1 MKIIDFNE
9 IKFGFEQENYD
20 NWDLSYL
27 LPTEINEVLNFPIK
41 LGNEQLI
48 SLTMKNH
55 KELEKFKLYL
65 IVLNKT
71 QNFDYSVYHYS
82 ESILHYY
89 LPELEFGQVE
99 INYKYAT
106 VLSGLGQYG
115 KNTLVYSN
123 KFGFEFHV
131 SIFGI
136 FNEVINLPTRN
147 KSNFNYLNSCIDCT
161 DCLQACPVQAIHQ
174 DHNRIWVDAKKCD
187 GFTEYGNHPIIPS
200 IKYGWTKLNNIK
212 IPNLDQAY
220 DDISFKQ
227 ITNGLHLSYYTEDE
241 NYYYNYSI
249 PTCHECLCQSK
260 CSKYN
265 GVFPYSNLKPYIHKI
280 KKINN

>member
-1 MKIIDFNE
+1 MRIIDFNE

-136 FNEVINLPTRN
+136 FNEIINI
-147 KSNFNYLNSCIDCT
+147 F
-161 DCLQACPVQAIHQ
+161 
-174 DHNRIWVDAKKCD
+174 
-187 GFTEYGNHPIIPS
+187 IIFFF
-200 IKYGWTKLNNIK
+200 I
-212 IPNLDQAY
+212 
-220 DDISFKQ
+220 
-227 ITNGLHLSYYTEDE
+227 
-241 NYYYNYSI
+241 
-249 PTCHECLCQSK
+249 
-260 CSKYN
+260 
-265 GVFPYSNLKPYIHKI
+265 
-280 KKINN
+280 